1 MTHFTKII
9 FLVVF
14 FNCATA
20 LGSADRGGFGRRKTK
35 THLNIVTFNTLKR
48 SITFNLRFGLTY
60 KGSFILDQ
68 QQIGNSVFNSTLL
81 SYKKGNTVYIM
92 PYKQKVLIPSY
103 SPSTGYKLIIRP
115 K

>member
-1 MTHFTKII
+1 MNNFTKILFI
-9 FLVVF
+9 LVV

-20 LGSADRGGFGRRKTK
+20 LASADRGGFGRKRSKI
-35 THLNIVTFNTLKR
+35 HLNIMTFNTLKR
-48 SITFNLRFGLTY
+48 SINFNLKSGLSY

-68 QQIGNSVFNSTLL
+68 QQIGSSVFNSTLL
-81 SYKKGNTVYIM
+81 SYKKGNTIYLM
-92 PYKQKVLIPSY
+92 PYKQKVLIPDY